1 MGRLKVT
8 QVRSAVSRQKDQGRT
23 LRALGLHRIGDSVE
37 IEDRPELLGM
47 VRKVTHLVRVE
58 GAEASNEAS

>member
-8 QVRSAVSRQKDQGRT
+8 QVRSAVSRQQDQGRT

-47 VRKVTHLVRVE
+47 VRKVRHLVSVAEIRN
-58 GAEASNEAS
+58 AHEAS